1 MSVASVTLDIVGQP
15 YCTDIPN
22 IGNST
27 APSKMAPRIEVIGSL
42 NLDLVSTTSRV
53 PQGGETIITQSFT
66 TGCGG
71 KGANQ
76 AVACARLSRSQ
87 HDLSNGSVIVS
98 MAGAVGDDSF
108 GGDLLKG
115 LRDNGV
121 DAASVWV
128 RKGEKS
134 GVAVIIVE
142 EDSGENRI
150 LMSPGANFSLKLA
163 DFTNLP
169 APLPD
174 IIILQLEIP
183 LDTTL
188 QILKTA
194 QQNNIEVLLN
204 PAPAQ
209 KLPNEAYLA
218 VTHLVVNESEAS
230 IVTGNEARDIDW
242 RSDAAQHKTL
252 LDLGARHV
260 IITLGARGVCYLSKG
275 KPIQTFAAQKVNVK
289 DTTAAG
295 DTFVGAYAV
304 AIMLNRDRSETAM
317 AKAIDWANQAAAKT
331 VERPGAQSAIPWAN
345 ELLPFSA
352 R

>member
-1 MSVASVTLDIVGQP
+1 
-15 YCTDIPN
+15 
-22 IGNST
+22 
-27 APSKMAPRIEVIGSL
+27 MAPQISIIGSL
-42 NLDLVSTTSRV
+42 NLDLVSTTARV
-53 PQGGETIITQSFT
+53 PKGGETIITQSFA

-87 HDLSNGSVIVS
+87 HDLSSGSVMVS
-98 MAGAVGDDSF
+98 MVGAVGDDSF

-115 LRDNGV
+115 LHDNGI
-121 DAASVWV
+121 DAAAVLV
-128 RKGEKS
+128 RRGEKS

-142 EDSGENRI
+142 EQSGENRI
-150 LMSPGANFSLKLA
+150 LMSPGANFSLKPA

-174 IIILQLEIP
+174 IVILQLEIP

-209 KLPNEAYLA
+209 KLPSEAYQA

-230 IVTGNEARDIDW
+230 IITGNEAREVDW
-242 RSDAAQHKTL
+242 TSDAAQQKAL

-260 IITLGARGVCYLSKG
+260 IITLGARGVCYLSQG

-304 AIMLNRDRSETAM
+304 AMMLNRDRSETAI
-317 AKAIDWANQAAAKT
+317 AKAITWANGAAAKT

-345 ELLPFSA
+345 ELPPFIA
-352 R
+352 K